1 MMKKN
6 DLKMISGTAGVLI
19 LLGILIAFNAVL
31 SPVRVRRDVTQDKL
45 YTLSDGTKQLLK
57 ELDRDVT
64 LKFYFSRSNER
75 LPVPLKN
82 FAGRV
87 RDLLAEYESRS
98 GGHLV
103 VEDFDPKPDSD
114 EEEWAQRYGLQGQ
127 ALDMFGTSGS
137 LYLGIVAVSGN
148 RETVIPLLSPEAEP
162 QLEYMLTRMVSEVSR
177 EKSVKVGLMS
187 ALPLQGG
194 MGGNP
199 YMMGGQMPRGWAVVS
214 EIERQYDVK
223 TVEMDAGSIPEDIDT
238 LLVIHP
244 AGISANTLYALDQ
257 FVLRGGRLL
266 AFTDPMCIAAQESVP
281 PQMRQYGMPPPQESS
296 DLNPLLKAWGLSMKE
311 GQLAADE
318 SAVTLLNAGGGR
330 ARRNSAWLTLRPANI
345 SRDEVATASLN
356 EVMLPFAG
364 AFQGNAA
371 EGLTMTKL
379 LYTRPDGFQI
389 SSMAAQ
395 DGEIKIPAAKEQLA
409 LAVRLQGNFKTAFPD
424 GKPSDSSDKSASSD
438 ASDQLRESVTPGVVI
453 LVGDADMLSDRIA
466 LQSLNVFGQQI
477 QQPRNDNLAF
487 ALNLI
492 EQLCGSDVLIGLRSR
507 GSFDRPFDR
516 VIELEKQAQMKWQ
529 AEEERLNEKL
539 QAAQTRIN
547 ALQRTKDK
555 DQQMILTAEQS
566 AEIKKFREEVFQ
578 TQQSLKEVRK
588 NLRRDIE
595 QLGTG
600 LKVINIAAVPLLA
613 AVFGIVRGLRL
624 KKTR

>member
-1 MMKKN
+1 MKKTS
-6 DLKMISGTAGVLI
+6 LKIAGGAAGILI

-31 SPVRVRRDVTQDKL
+31 GPMRMRKDVTQDKL
-45 YTLSDGTKQLLK
+45 YTLSGGTRQMLK
-57 ELDRDVT
+57 GLDRDVT
-64 LKFYFSRSNER
+64 LKFYFSKSNER

-98 GGHLV
+98 GGHLAI
-103 VEDFDPKPDSD
+103 EEFDPKPDSD

-127 ALDMFGTSGS
+127 ALDMFGASGD
-137 LYLGIVAVSGN
+137 LYFGIVAVSGN
-148 RETVIPLLSPEAEP
+148 REAAIPLLSPDAEP
-162 QLEYMLTRMVSEVSR
+162 QLEYMLTRMISEVSR

-187 ALPLQGG
+187 ALPVQGG
-194 MGGNP
+194 MGGSP

-214 EIERQYDVK
+214 EIQRQYDVK
-223 TVEMDAGSIPEDIDT
+223 SIEMDAGVIPDDIDT

-244 AGISANTLYALDQ
+244 AGISENTLYALDQ

-266 AFTDPMCIAAQESVP
+266 AFVDPLCIAAQESVS
-281 PQMRQYGMPPPQESS
+281 PQMRQYGMPSPQESS
-296 DLNPLLKAWGLSMKE
+296 DLNPLLKAWGLEMKE

-356 EVMLPFAG
+356 EVMLPFSG
-364 AFQGNAA
+364 AFQGSAA
-371 EGLTMTKL
+371 EGLTLTKL
-379 LYTRPDGFQI
+379 LYTRPDGFLV
-389 SSMAAQ
+389 SSMAVQ
-395 DGEIKIPAAKEQLA
+395 SGDIKIPAAKEQLP
-409 LAVRLQGNFKTAFPD
+409 LAVRLQGNFKTAFPN
-424 GKPSDSSDKSASSD
+424 GNPSAGTNQTATAQSLKESSK
-438 ASDQLRESVTPGVVI
+438 PGVVI
-453 LVGDADMLSDRIA
+453 LVGDVDMLSDRIA
-466 LQSLNVFGQQI
+466 LQSLNVFGQQV

-487 ALNLI
+487 ALNLT

-516 VIELEKQAQMKWQ
+516 VIELEKQAQIKWQ

-539 QAAQTRIN
+539 KAAQARIN
-547 ALQRTKDK
+547 ALQKTKAEG
-555 DQQMILTAEQS
+555 QQQILTAEQS

-595 QLGTG
+595 RLGTG
-600 LKVINIAAVPLLA
+600 LKVINIAAVPLLV